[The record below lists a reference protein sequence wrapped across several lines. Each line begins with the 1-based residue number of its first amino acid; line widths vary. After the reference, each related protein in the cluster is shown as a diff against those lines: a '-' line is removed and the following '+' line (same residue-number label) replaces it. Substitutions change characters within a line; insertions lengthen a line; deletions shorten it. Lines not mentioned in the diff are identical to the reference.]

1 MAWTA
6 LAGELPAPLAKGGA
20 AVSLMAIL
28 LAGNGTLPNPPVGDG
43 GSPPEGLTPVRSG
56 SWLPHQATAPPA
68 HPAIEPAKATR
79 PARVGPLPHG
89 GGRFLQLVRKGRCGP
104 SGGADGS
111 CFLAPNVPLVRA
123 HATPARGRGCSWPIH
138 ARHKPAPGQSCPS
151 AGHGLPR

>member
-1 MAWTA
+1 M
-6 LAGELPAPLAKGGA
+6 GRCP
-20 AVSLMAIL
+20 S
-28 LAGNGTLPNPPVGDG
+28 GDG
-43 GSPPEGLTPVRSG
+43 VPRCCQTRGAG
-56 SWLPHQATAPPA
+56 A

-123 HATPARGRGCSWPIH
+123 IPVLHASLL
-138 ARHKPAPGQSCPS
+138 S
-151 AGHGLPR
+151 AGRALSALGPPASGARLAIVPGWRCPPVERE